1 MTNRVKDT
9 KWCALDARLTS
20 EEMMPKPGRREI
32 EDAYKRFKASSLKRC
47 LRMGMSYNQANDL
60 SQDIA
65 GEAITRI
72 LEKVQR
78 SDEIENITHYG
89 LTIARNLLM
98 DFFRKKGRADE
109 FEQIMTGDVAF
120 AATLDNK
127 TVRTTETATKGGA
140 PDHSIGNE
148 KTTLQNLLEQEC
160 WKMLSGRYQE
170 VFTLSIYKGMTAKL
184 IAEQLGQGQNTVLT
198 WMTKAKKQ
206 FIECYWGKEA
216 NA

>member
-1 MTNRVKDT
+1 
-9 KWCALDARLTS
+9 
-20 EEMMPKPGRREI
+20 MPKPREREI
-32 EDAYKRFKASSLKRC
+32 YDAYKAFKASSLNAF
-47 LRMGMSYNQANDL
+47 LRMGMTYDQANDF
-60 SQDIA
+60 SDDIA

-72 LEKVQR
+72 LEKVKK

-89 LTIARNLLM
+89 LTVARNLLM

-109 FEQIMTGDVAF
+109 FKLALSGEGNY
-120 AATLDNK
+120 ATELDNR
-127 TVRTTETATKGGA
+127 TVGRTETASEGSVS
-140 PDHSIGNE
+140 DHSIGNE

-170 VFTLSIYKGMTAKL
+170 VFTLSTYKGLTAKL
-184 IAEQLGQGQNTVLT
+184 IAEQLGQSQNTVLT

>member
-1 MTNRVKDT
+1 
-9 KWCALDARLTS
+9 
-20 EEMMPKPGRREI
+20 MPKPREREI
-32 EDAYKRFKASSLKRC
+32 YDAYKAFKASSLNAF
-47 LRMGMSYNQANDL
+47 LRMGMTYDQANDF
-60 SQDIA
+60 SDDIA

-72 LEKVQR
+72 LEKVKK

-89 LTIARNLLM
+89 LTVARNLLM

-109 FEQIMTGDVAF
+109 FKLALSGEGNYSTE
-120 AATLDNK
+120 LDNR
-127 TVRTTETATKGGA
+127 TVGRTETASEGSVS
-140 PDHSIGNE
+140 DHSIGNE

-170 VFTLSIYKGMTAKL
+170 VFTLSTYKGLTAKL
-184 IAEQLGQGQNTVLT
+184 IAEQLGQSQNTVLT